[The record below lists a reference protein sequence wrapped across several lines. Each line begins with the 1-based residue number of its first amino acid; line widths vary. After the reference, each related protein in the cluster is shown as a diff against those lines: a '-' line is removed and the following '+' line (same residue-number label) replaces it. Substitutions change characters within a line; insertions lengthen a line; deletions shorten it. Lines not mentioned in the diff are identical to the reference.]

1 MLWRKKNNKT
11 IYIECKRIKSDSRL
25 EQNFSKACKQLKQI
39 DKTENTYR
47 LVFIDV
53 YNCFADKLKD
63 YEYNNVSEINEE
75 VNSVMAEHFGKS
87 NDRLINRI
95 LDENIDNI
103 LGVVFTCARC
113 LWLSN
118 VMPQFYRGIK
128 VLTSSENSDKTIRT
142 LSKILSGER

>member
-63 YEYNNVSEINEE
+63 LYKDKVEFMLYDEKYYEKK
-75 VNSVMAEHFGKS
+75 NSGDYDEC
-87 NDRLINRI
+87 
-95 LDENIDNI
+95 LDGSRY
-103 LGVVFTCARC
+103 L
-113 LWLSN
+113 L
-118 VMPQFYRGIK
+118 
-128 VLTSSENSDKTIRT
+128 
-142 LSKILSGER
+142 